1 MRRICL
7 DISYDGTDYSGWQV
21 QQNARTVQGE
31 LERALE
37 IIHKQ
42 PVRLHGSGRTD
53 SGVHALHQFAHM
65 DSVIDSMPANRFT
78 AALNRLLPED
88 VTIRSSWEVP
98 HDFHARYSAVERTY
112 EYVIRSYDTLTP
124 MNCRFC
130 TPVVTLPDMQRLNAF
145 ASRIV
150 GVHDFSSFAAAGD
163 PNETKIRRIIDAV
176 WYVREEALVF
186 RITGNAFLWRMVR
199 SIVGTMLDL
208 SVQNCSSDRFFS
220 ILHAKDRFLAG
231 TTAPARGLTLM
242 GVRYED

>member
-1 MRRICL
+1 
-7 DISYDGTDYSGWQV
+7 
-21 QQNARTVQGE
+21 
-31 LERALE
+31 
-37 IIHKQ
+37 
-42 PVRLHGSGRTD
+42 
-53 SGVHALHQFAHM
+53 
-65 DSVIDSMPANRFT
+65 
-78 AALNRLLPED
+78 
-88 VTIRSSWEVP
+88 
-98 HDFHARYSAVERTY
+98 
-112 EYVIRSYDTLTP
+112 
-124 MNCRFC
+124 
-130 TPVVTLPDMQRLNAF
+130 MQRLNAF

>member
-31 LERALE
+31 LERALG

-42 PVRLHGSGRTD
+42 PVRVHGAGRTD
-53 SGVHALHQFAHM
+53 SGVHALHQFAHI
-65 DSVIDSMPANRFT
+65 DSFIDSMPADKYA
-78 AALNRLLPED
+78 AALNRYLPED
-88 VTIRSSWEVP
+88 IAVRSSWEVP

-112 EYVIRSYDTLTP
+112 EYVVRPYETLTP

-130 TPVVTLPDMQRLNAF
+130 TPVAKLPDMQRLNAF

-163 PNETKIRRIIDAV
+163 FNESKVRRVIDAV
-176 WYVREEALVF
+176 WYASEGALNF

-199 SIVGTMLDL
+199 SLVGTMLDL
-208 SVQNCSSDRFFS
+208 HDQGSSPDDLTAVIGS
-220 ILHAKDRFLAG
+220 KDRFLAG

-242 GVRYED
+242 GVRYEN